1 VKNLLLVFTENYPRG
16 GGNRYMI
23 DLINGIIEDFQ
34 DVIISS
40 NPNGVYPEELERLS
54 NQVKTL
60 GVFFLS
66 RTRLF
71 IGFKEPNS
79 LIVRLVR
86 KGLFFLDPFFLI
98 VNICLFLALLLK
110 TKPARILV
118 CNGSYPASQACLA
131 MVIAARICRIH
142 VTMSIV
148 SVPGPRGFSRYYEK
162 ILDLMVWRCVTLVLV
177 NAYAIKNALVSLR
190 DAKENK
196 IMVLYNGVE
205 ETLLTRT
212 YNSNPSVLNIG
223 LISRLDEAKG
233 VLILLE
239 AFIELAS
246 SYENLHLTLAGKGDA
261 SERLERRIIESGLQH
276 RVSMLGYYEGDTD
289 LFFNQIDI
297 FAFPSLWEGMPYTI
311 IEAMRAGCPIVSTDI
326 GGISEAITNGRE
338 GVLVKPGS
346 KDLLVK
352 ALSLLINDYTKRK
365 EMAVNARNR
374 FIQNFTLSKM
384 HHRANKVMMGSEF
397 L

>member
-1 VKNLLLVFTENYPRG
+1 MKNLLLVFTENYPRG

-40 NPNGVYPEELERLS
+40 NPNGVYLEELERLS

-79 LIVRLVR
+79 LIVRLAR
-86 KGLFFLDPFFLI
+86 KSLFFLDPIFLI
-98 VNICLFLALLLK
+98 VNIFLFLALLLK

-205 ETLLTRT
+205 ETSLNRT

-246 SYENLHLTLAGKGDA
+246 SYDNIHLTLAGKGDA
-261 SERLERRIIESGLQH
+261 SERLERRVIESGLQH

-297 FAFPSLWEGMPYTI
+297 FTFPSLWEGMPYTI

-326 GGISEAITNGRE
+326 GGISEAITHGRE

-365 EMAVNARNR
+365 EMAVNARSR

-384 HHRANKVMMGSEF
+384 HQRANKVIIGSEY